1 MFIFL
6 GLRGMLLIEDYESH
20 WEDISDLI
28 TSLDFS
34 ADNGFETTK
43 RFFKDSITVMQ
54 TELEQTLI

>member
-1 MFIFL
+1 
-6 GLRGMLLIEDYESH
+6 MLLIEDYESH

-28 TSLDFS
+28 TTLDFT